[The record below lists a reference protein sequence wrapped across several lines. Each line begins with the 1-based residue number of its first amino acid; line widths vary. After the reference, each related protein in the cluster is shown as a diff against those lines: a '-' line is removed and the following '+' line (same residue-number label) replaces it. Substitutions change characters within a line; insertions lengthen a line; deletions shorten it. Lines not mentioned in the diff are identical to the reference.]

1 MRKASILR
9 AKKAKG
15 KAGKGKGLSKGKS
28 SCERHGYKDMVE
40 KIVFV
45 AMMVIAAVGGII
57 GCIYELGG
65 KKKSPDEN
73 QNSGEKE
80 CEEA

>member
-1 MRKASILR
+1 
-9 AKKAKG
+9 
-15 KAGKGKGLSKGKS
+15 
-28 SCERHGYKDMVE
+28 MVE

-65 KKKSPDEN
+65 KKKRPDEN

-80 CEEA
+80 WEEA